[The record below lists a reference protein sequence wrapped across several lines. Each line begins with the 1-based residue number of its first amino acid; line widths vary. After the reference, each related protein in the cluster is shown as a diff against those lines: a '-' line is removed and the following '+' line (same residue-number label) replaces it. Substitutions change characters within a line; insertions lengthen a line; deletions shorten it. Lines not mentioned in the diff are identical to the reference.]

1 MAKSNMVTAV
11 RQLNAKTLALAACA
25 LATAF
30 VLPISSVAKPN
41 LDSTHGEWTVFVD
54 EEGGKTCYAVSRP
67 KAQSPNSLSWDPR
80 MFITR
85 GAITNGRD
93 EPSVRAGY
101 TYQDGSSAT
110 VSIGSDTF
118 TLFTDND
125 GAWVNPEDAQSE
137 RQLVAAMKAGSTM
150 IVKGTSAR
158 GNLTTDTYSL
168 SGVTAAVNRINELC
182 P

>member
-1 MAKSNMVTAV
+1 MATSNMATSVG
-11 RQLNAKTLALAACA
+11 QLNAKTLVLAACA

-30 VLPISSVAKPN
+30 VLPVSSVAEPSR
-41 LDSTHGEWTVFVD
+41 DSAHGEWAVFVD

-67 KAQSPNSLSWDPR
+67 KAQSPNTLSWDPR
-80 MFITR
+80 IFIMR
-85 GAITNGRD
+85 GAVTNGRD

-110 VSIGSDTF
+110 VSIGSETF

-125 GAWVNPEDAQSE
+125 GAWVTDAEGE
-137 RQLVAAMKAGSTM
+137 RRLVAAMKGGSTM

-168 SGVTAAVNRINELC
+168 SGVTAAVNRINQLC